1 MTDPLP
7 IIDAARCNG
16 CKLCVEACPTG
27 ALAMRGMI
35 VVIARPEAC
44 QYTGNC
50 ERICPMRAITR
61 PLQIIF
67 LEENTME
74 LYADWKQ
81 KIVYSKEGPQPQTLI
96 ENEKFKIVLVG
107 LEPGQKLP
115 PHPAPAGA
123 YHFLDGKG
131 WVTVGDERVTVSAGA
146 TVIAPENAKRGIE
159 AETRLAFIGVRG
171 A

>member
-1 MTDPLP
+1 MS
-7 IIDAARCNG
+7 
-16 CKLCVEACPTG
+16 E
-27 ALAMRGMI
+27 
-35 VVIARPEAC
+35 
-44 QYTGNC
+44 
-50 ERICPMRAITR
+50 
-61 PLQIIF
+61 
-67 LEENTME
+67 
-74 LYADWKQ
+74 
-81 KIVYSKEGPQPQTLI
+81 KILFKWQDKVVYSKESPQPQTLI

-131 WVTVGDERVTVSAGA
+131 WMTVNDERVAVSAGA